1 MLPVSS
7 RSPVQTTAAY
17 TDLNS
22 LQKIKA
28 EGDKDVALHKVAKQ
42 FESMFVSLLF
52 KGMRQANAVFEEGN
66 MGHSNAENMYRDMH
80 DQQMSLNISEGRGMG
95 IADMVYRQLK
105 GNIQPEKV
113 NLQGLDHSQMY
124 KNRSL
129 SPSNN
134 AQLQAA
140 LNTADKSVTETVP
153 VKTKTMEKQLD
164 FLPKTPQE
172 FTQGLLPVA
181 KKVAKSLGLDPL
193 MMVAQAALE
202 TGWGKHMVKDAY
214 GKNSNNL
221 FNIKAD
227 SRWQGD
233 SVKTQ
238 TIEYRDGIAVKESAR
253 FRRYDS
259 IANSVQ
265 DFVGFLQANPRYGD
279 ALKNAS
285 DGHQFVEALQQAGYA
300 TDPQYANKIKAVYQK
315 VQSLIDAEQK
325 PASDNNTASTT
336 GWKS

>member
-1 MLPVSS
+1 MLPASS
-7 RSPVQTTAAY
+7 RAPVQTTAAY

-52 KGMRQANAVFEEGN
+52 KGMRQSNAVFEEGN
-66 MGHSNAENMYRDMH
+66 MGHSNAEKMYRDMY

-105 GNIQPEKV
+105 GNVKPEQV
-113 NLQGLDHSQMY
+113 NTGDLDHSRMH
-124 KNRSL
+124 KPNNL
-129 SPSNN
+129 SPSDHAKLQSVLTTKNT
-134 AQLQAA
+134 LQASSA
-140 LNTADKSVTETVP
+140 GVLGDVLP
-153 VKTKTMEKQLD
+153 VKAIDKKAE
-164 FLPKTPQE
+164 FSPETPEE
-172 FTQGLLPVA
+172 FSRELLPVA
-181 KKVAKSLGLDPL
+181 KRVAKTLGLDPL

-202 TGWGKHMVKDAY
+202 TGWGQHMVKDAY
-214 GKNSNNL
+214 GKNANNL

-238 TIEYRDGIAVKESAR
+238 TVEFRDGIAVKETAR

-259 IANSVQ
+259 ISNSVQ
-265 DFVGFLQANPRYGD
+265 DFVGFLQSNPRYGD
-279 ALKNAS
+279 ALKKAG
-285 DGHQFVEALQQAGYA
+285 DGNQFVEALQQAGYA
-300 TDPQYANKIKAVYQK
+300 TDPHYANKIKAVYQK
-315 VQSLIDAEQK
+315 VQTLIGGAQAGAGE
-325 PASDNNTASTT
+325 S
-336 GWKS
+336 

>member
-1 MLPVSS
+1 MLPASS
-7 RSPVQTTAAY
+7 RAPVQTTAAY
-17 TDLNS
+17 TDLNT

-28 EGDKDVALHKVAKQ
+28 EGNKDVALQKVAKQ

-105 GNIQPEKV
+105 GKVRPERVNIE
-113 NLQGLDHSQMY
+113 GLDHSQMH
-124 KNRSL
+124 RPDSL
-129 SPSNN
+129 SPSDN
-134 AQLQAA
+134 AQLQSA
-140 LNTADKSVTETVP
+140 LKPVGAGGFKPIFKKQTPIESSPVNIADKASE
-153 VKTKTMEKQLD
+153 
-164 FLPKTPQE
+164 FRPKTAEE
-172 FTQGLLPVA
+172 FAKTFLPVA

-193 MMVAQAALE
+193 VMVAQAALE
-202 TGWGKHMVKDAY
+202 TGWGQHMVKDAY
-214 GKNSNNL
+214 GKNANNL

-227 SRWQGD
+227 SRWSGD

-238 TIEYRDGIAVKESAR
+238 TVEFRDGIAVKESAR

-259 IANSVQ
+259 IAKSAQ
-265 DFVGFLQANPRYGD
+265 DFVGFLQSNPRYEN
-279 ALKNAS
+279 ALKNAAN
-285 DGHQFVEALQQAGYA
+285 GNQFVESLQQAGYA

-315 VQSLIDAEQK
+315 VQTLIGAGE
-325 PASDNNTASTT
+325 S
-336 GWKS
+336 